1 MPGFPHVGASVEAMK
16 GSVFSA
22 LAHRLKTYTGPVYP
36 LHVGDTW
43 MEPAQGCRMQDFSVT
58 EYPGMH
64 RYSNP
69 HGRADLL
76 DAIVRVKSEQM
87 ESELSTRQV
96 LVSAGATGGL
106 GAVLGSILSPGDEV
120 MILAPYWPLIAGIVR
135 SFRGTPVM
143 VPIMGEV
150 NNQREFEAQLE
161 SYRTERTVAVY
172 FNSPNNPS
180 GELMA
185 PGWMEVLAGW
195 ARQTNCWILSDEVY
209 DLYVYQGRHTYMHGF
224 APERTFSSFSF
235 SKAYGMAGNRCGFV
249 IGPENIMGYAQKI
262 STHSFYSTPTAA
274 QMAAHA
280 ALTTRSGAEWV
291 ERARMKYWELG
302 QWAAER
308 LQVPS
313 PKGGTF
319 LFMDIAQ
326 ALDERGLVPFLEAC
340 VDRGLLVGPGPS
352 FGPYPTHIRL
362 CFTSVEPHRMKEGVN
377 ILAELLGR

>member
-22 LAHRLKTYTGPVYP
+22 LAHRLKTYEGPVYP

-43 MEPAQGCRMQDFSVT
+43 MEPAEGCRMEDFQVSNH
-58 EYPGMH
+58 PGMH

-69 HGRADLL
+69 HGRPDLL
-76 DAIVRVKSEQM
+76 HAIAEVKGTQM
-87 ESELSTRQV
+87 GCELSMRQI

-135 SFRGTPVM
+135 SFRGTPVL
-143 VPIMGEV
+143 VPVMGQVEDE
-150 NNQREFEAQLE
+150 QGLEKQLE
-161 SYRTERTVAVY
+161 AYRSERTVAVY
-172 FNSPNNPS
+172 FNSPNNPT
-180 GELMA
+180 GELMPA
-185 PGWMEVLAGW
+185 SWMATVADW
-195 ARQTNCWILSDEVY
+195 ARKTGCWILSDEVY
-209 DLYVYQGRHTYMHGF
+209 DLYVYEGRHTYMHGF

-249 IGPENIMGYAQKI
+249 IGPEEIMSYAQKI
-262 STHSFYSTPTAA
+262 STHSFYSTPTAS

-280 ALTTRSGAEWV
+280 ALTTDAGSQWV
-291 ERARMKYWELG
+291 ERARTKYKELG
-302 QWAAER
+302 RWAAER
-308 LQVPS
+308 LQVTP

-319 LFMDIAQ
+319 IFMDIAD
-326 ALDERGLVPFLEAC
+326 ALDEGGLVPFLETC

-362 CFTSVEPHRMKEGVN
+362 CFTSIEPERMKEGVN
-377 ILAELLGR
+377 LLAELLGR